1 MHINTLVK
9 VDELMRNFID
19 ATKAFSEQCQL
30 GYSVSSSEVAPAR
43 QNLLTLLAE
52 LQVLLFQPTNFLRSL
67 ASQVQILACLQWL
80 GDFQALACIPL
91 NNSVQ
96 IQVISDITGVPEA
109 QLSRI
114 LCMMTTAGFLYEPQP
129 GYIAHTPLSASFVT
143 QPSRLDAALF
153 LAGTAA
159 PAALNM
165 TVATKSYGHS
175 DSPSAC
181 AYSIAFNTAQ
191 SFQSSCGTCPKLKR
205 QFAAYTRHMDPT
217 DDGTATELL
226 GRLDWPKLGNARV
239 ADVVAE
245 SISPVSALAKLYPS
259 LNFIVQMDD
268 TTSASS
274 GYAMNNQLMDRISV
288 QQRTSGQQQVVKGA
302 AVYMVRLTSSVLV
315 TPFSQLRK
323 QILAELEAHVKVLS
337 ANPAATLILQVRV
350 LPKTTSLEHYGPGTA
365 RVLDLSLLQVGSD
378 RPMEITDIFALV
390 EDVHHDGS
398 GRLVIVKNM
407 CVQNN
412 DFVVLGVKYQA
423 GSYIQ

>member
-67 ASQVQILACLQWL
+67 ASQWL

-96 IQVISDITGVPEA
+96 IQVISDVIGVPEA

-143 QPSRLDAALF
+143 QPSHLDAALF

-288 QQRTSGQQQVVKGA
+288 QQRTSGQQQVVKDA
-302 AVYMVRLTSSVLV
+302 AVYM
-315 TPFSQLRK
+315 
-323 QILAELEAHVKVLS
+323 
-337 ANPAATLILQVRV
+337 VRV

-365 RVLDLSLLQVGSD
+365 RVLDLSLLQLGSD

>member
-1 MHINTLVK
+1 
-9 VDELMRNFID
+9 
-19 ATKAFSEQCQL
+19 
-30 GYSVSSSEVAPAR
+30 
-43 QNLLTLLAE
+43 
-52 LQVLLFQPTNFLRSL
+52 
-67 ASQVQILACLQWL
+67 
-80 GDFQALACIPL
+80 
-91 NNSVQ
+91 
-96 IQVISDITGVPEA
+96 
-109 QLSRI
+109 
-114 LCMMTTAGFLYEPQP
+114 
-129 GYIAHTPLSASFVT
+129 
-143 QPSRLDAALF
+143 
-153 LAGTAA
+153 
-159 PAALNM
+159 M

-175 DSPSAC
+175 DSPSEC

-205 QFAAYTRHMDPT
+205 PFAAYTRHMDPT

-239 ADVVAE
+239 ADEVAE

-288 QQRTSGQQQVVKGA
+288 QQRSSGQQQVVKDA

-323 QILAELEAHVKVLS
+323 QILAELEAHV
-337 ANPAATLILQVRV
+337 RV
-350 LPKTTSLEHYGPGTA
+350 LPKTKSLEHYGPGTA
-365 RVLDLSLLQVGSD
+365 RVLDLSLLQRGSD

-398 GRLVIVKNM
+398 GRLAIVKNM
-407 CVQNN
+407 CVQNSA
-412 DFVVLGVKYQA
+412 FVVLGVKYQA